1 MTTKITGNASTSH
14 AFRARSFG
22 GKAVAAAFLAVAL
35 AGGAV
40 PAVAQ
45 QPAATAEAADPAVAK
60 VKGFYDALLSG
71 MKQAKQLGVKG
82 RAEKL
87 DPVIKSTFDLATMT
101 RLAVGPAWEKFTP
114 EQQQGAIDAFTKVTV
129 ATYANQ
135 FDGFNGEV
143 FDVDPTPK
151 ARGADKIVE
160 TKLTPAGQPPVAL
173 NYLMRGQGDQARI
186 VDVYL
191 NGTISQLAT
200 RRSEFSAAVQ
210 QGGADALIQGLQ
222 QQAEKLLAGA

>member
-1 MTTKITGNASTSH
+1 MTTKITGTAYTRH
-14 AFRARSFG
+14 AFR
-22 GKAVAAAFLAVAL
+22 GKAVAAAFLALSLTGVSLPAL
-35 AGGAV
+35 AQQ
-40 PAVAQ
+40 AVA
-45 QPAATAEAADPAVAK
+45 AAEAADPAVAK

-87 DPVIKSTFDLATMT
+87 DPVIKATFDLATMT

-114 EQQQGAIDAFTKVTV
+114 AQQQGAIDAFTKVTV

-151 ARGADKIVE
+151 ARGADKVVE
-160 TKLTPAGQPPVAL
+160 TKLTPNGQPPVPL

-222 QQAEKLLAGA
+222 QQVEKLLAGA

>member
-1 MTTKITGNASTSH
+1 MTTKVT
-14 AFRARSFG
+14 AFK
-22 GKAVAAAFLAVAL
+22 GKAIAAAFVAL
-35 AGGAV
+35 AMTGTSL
-40 PAVAQ
+40 PALAQ
-45 QPAATAEAADPAVAK
+45 QAAATAEAADPAVAK
-60 VKGFYDALLSG
+60 VKGFYDTLLSG

-87 DPVIKSTFDLATMT
+87 DPVIKATFDLATMT

-114 EQQQGAIDAFTKVTV
+114 DQQKGAIDAFTKVTV

-160 TKLTPAGQPPVAL
+160 TKLTPSGQPPVPL
-173 NYLMRGQGDQARI
+173 NYLMRGQGDQVRI

>member
-1 MTTKITGNASTSH
+1 MTTKVTRNA
-14 AFRARSFG
+14 FK
-22 GKAVAAAFLAVAL
+22 GKAVAAAFLSLTL
-35 AGGAV
+35 AGISL
-40 PAVAQ
+40 PAAAQ
-45 QPAATAEAADPAVAK
+45 QAEAQQAADPAVAK
-60 VKGFYDALLSG
+60 VKTFYDTLLSC

-87 DPVIKSTFDLATMT
+87 DPVIKATFDLATMT
-101 RLAVGPAWEKFTP
+101 RLAVGPAWEKFSP
-114 EQQQGAIDAFTKVTV
+114 DQQKGAVDAFTKVTV

-151 ARGADKIVE
+151 ARGADKVVE
-160 TKLTPAGQPPVAL
+160 TKLTPNGQPPVPL

-222 QQAEKLLAGA
+222 QQADKLLAAS

>member
-1 MTTKITGNASTSH
+1 MTISVTGV
-14 AFRARSFG
+14 RGRII
-22 GKAVAAAFLAVAL
+22 AAAVLALAL
-35 AGGAV
+35 AGPTL
-40 PAVAQ
+40 PASAQ
-45 QPAATAEAADPAVAK
+45 SAAATAEAADPAVAK
-60 VKGFYDALLSG
+60 VKTFYDTLLAG

-101 RLAVGPAWEKFTP
+101 RLAVGPTWEKFTP
-114 EQQQGAIDAFTKVTV
+114 DQQKGAIDAFTKVTI

-160 TKLTPAGQPPVAL
+160 TKLTPGGDNPPVPL
-173 NYLMRGQGDQARI
+173 NYLIRGQGDQARI

-222 QQAEKLLAGA
+222 QQAEKLLSGA